1 MDTKTTKKVEKELRT
16 LVKRLS
22 IDQIRILNLFLAEE
36 IINRNIYE

>member
-1 MDTKTTKKVEKELRT
+1 MDTKTTKKIEKELRG
-16 LVKRLS
+16 LVKSLS